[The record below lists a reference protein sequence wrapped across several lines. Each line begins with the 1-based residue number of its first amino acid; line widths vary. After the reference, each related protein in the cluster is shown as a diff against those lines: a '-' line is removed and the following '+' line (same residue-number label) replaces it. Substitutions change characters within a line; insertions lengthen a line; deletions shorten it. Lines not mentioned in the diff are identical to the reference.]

1 MIREEQY
8 DGEEEAFKQSD
19 LFIWRIRNL
28 YMIYLKKELIK
39 VNMKALYKFLL
50 TTGFKE
56 KDVAKILTDEEAI
69 L

>member
-39 VNMKALYKFLL
+39 VNMKAL
-50 TTGFKE
+50 
-56 KDVAKILTDEEAI
+56 
-69 L
+69 